1 MMGLTGVRKRRPR
14 EDWARKKI
22 MGRTWVR
29 RRRRLRGDWMIWEE
43 DHETD
48 MGAKKKTKRRLDE
61 GGRRSWDGHGC
72 EEEED

>member
-1 MMGLTGVRKRRPR
+1 MR
-14 EDWARKKI
+14 
-22 MGRTWVR
+22 
-29 RRRRLRGDWMIWEE
+29 WEE

-48 MGAKKKTKRRLDE
+48 KGAKKKTKRRLDE